1 MRNSILL
8 LEVIFSIVL
17 FSIIMVYSMSI
28 TLNLFKNH
36 KISTKTTY
44 ENLLLETT
52 RLYLSK
58 NNNLILIEY
67 KNTVLYYDNNILLKN
82 VSLFNIS
89 SLNNI
94 LDIDICISNNS
105 NCQNWKIKID
115 V

>member
-1 MRNSILL
+1 
-8 LEVIFSIVL
+8 
-17 FSIIMVYSMSI
+17 MSI